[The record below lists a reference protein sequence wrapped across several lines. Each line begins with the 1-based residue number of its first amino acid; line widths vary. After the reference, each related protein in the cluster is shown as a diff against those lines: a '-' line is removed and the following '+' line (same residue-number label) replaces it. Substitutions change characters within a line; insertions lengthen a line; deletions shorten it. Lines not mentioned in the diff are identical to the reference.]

1 MYEFAHR
8 KAIVTG
14 AASGIGRAVALKLM
28 SAGVQ
33 VIGFDIQPQSEGE
46 INLWPVDLT
55 DEPVVIAAVGKA
67 AEQLGGLDV
76 LVNAAGIQIDAP
88 IRSLRLE
95 DMDRMLAVNV
105 RGTALMARECLR
117 YMPENTDD
125 GFRIINITSEL
136 AYLGRQDASA
146 YCATKGAVLSMTRSW
161 ARELG
166 NTGRVNAVAPGPIDT
181 PLINFSAMSDAEKQ
195 LETNNPLERIG
206 QPEEVADVVAFLCSS
221 GARFVTGQ
229 CYSVDGGAAMT

>member
-1 MYEFAHR
+1 MYQFAHR

-28 SAGVQ
+28 SVGVQ
-33 VIGFDIQPQSEGE
+33 VVGFDIQPQTEDE
-46 INLWPVDLT
+46 IDLWPVDLT
-55 DEPVVIAAVGKA
+55 DEPAVVTAVEKVA
-67 AEQLGGLDV
+67 QQLGGLDL
-76 LVNAAGIQIDAP
+76 LVNAAGIQVDSP
-88 IRSLRLE
+88 IRSLRLA
-95 DMDRMLAVNV
+95 DMDKMLAVNV

-117 YMPENTDD
+117 YMPDTADD
-125 GFRIINITSEL
+125 GFRIINFTSEL
-136 AYLGRQDASA
+136 AYLGRQNASA

-166 NTGRVNAVAPGPIDT
+166 NSGRVNAVAPGPIDT
-181 PLINFSAMSDAEKQ
+181 PLINFSAMTDAEKL
-195 LETNNPLERIG
+195 LETSNPLGRIG
-206 QPEEVADVVAFLCSS
+206 KPEEVADVVAFLCSS